1 MQKSEKVNQCGET
14 CERAKLCAVCAK
26 ELSAPAAPS
35 PAPAPQPVSEPSD
48 EELIALWGMRSDG
61 PDNAEILSF
70 ARAVLAL
77 RPAVKAQPLTDERIL
92 EVAGCAKENP
102 LAVVILAL
110 GHAVIAE
117 FCKLNGIGQEGGAA

>member
-26 ELSAPAAPS
+26 ELSATAAPAA
-35 PAPAPQPVSEPSD
+35 QPVSD
-48 EELIALWGMRSDG
+48 ADLIRLWGMRSDG

-77 RPAVKAQPLTDERIL
+77 RPSAPRAPLTDEHASSLWQKHLRVSEID
-92 EVAGCAKENP
+92 
-102 LAVVILAL
+102 
-110 GHAVIAE
+110 GHSIHGGVDLVRAIERAH
-117 FCKLNGIGQEGGAA
+117 GIGQEGNAA